1 MLPHL
6 KRLNVLLAELK
17 RRHVFRAVAVYAVA
31 AWAMVEVASTI
42 LPVFPIPDPDSVIRI
57 IVVMVVLLFPMV
69 LVLAWAFDLTVQG
82 VQRTEAVEAAPPAV
96 VQFLRSPAFQAT
108 LILLVLL
115 LTGGAGWASWHLWL
129 RPGAGTNGLPSVEES
144 SLDPTRL
151 AVLYFEDFSA
161 GGELGY
167 LANGITEAL
176 IHELYQVE
184 ALEVISR
191 NGVKPYRDLSIP
203 LDSLARILGVGSI
216 VEGSVE
222 GSGDRISVTVQ
233 LIEGESEVHLMSER
247 IEGRGEDVLAL
258 RDSIVEIAVRS
269 LGQSLGRELRRR
281 ETRGETSNPQAWE
294 LYQRA
299 QRLREDADTLRWS
312 RGDTL
317 AAGRVFLQAD
327 SLLGRA
333 MGLDREWARP
343 VIARGWLSRSRAGL
357 FSASQSR
364 RAPQLLAEGLLFA
377 EEALL
382 RFPGNAE
389 ALELRGTLRADQ
401 ARSGEDEASLR
412 LGDQALED
420 LGAAVDADPG
430 RVMAWV
436 SQADLLRIR
445 GQFQEASVAA
455 QHALEADPFLING
468 EMEVLFSLSQVWL
481 DLGDAERAGRF
492 MDAGRDRFPGEPS
505 FPAAKLVL
513 LAGVDATPGVSD
525 TAFSLVR
532 DVEEAYGLP
541 VWGMGRLQLAAVLA
555 NAGLADSAAVLLGGA
570 DTGEGANP
578 WTLYYAAKVRLNLG
592 EEDAALKLLESFL
605 VALPGRR
612 DYIARDW
619 WWEPLRAD
627 PRFLAMVGGG
637 GTS

>member
-17 RRHVFRAVAVYAVA
+17 RRHVFRAVALYAVA

-42 LPVFPIPDPDSVIRI
+42 LPVFPIPDPDAVIRI
-57 IVVMVVLLFPMV
+57 IVVPVVLFFPLV

-82 VQRTEAVEAAPPAV
+82 VQRTEEVEAAPPAV
-96 VQFLRSPAFQAT
+96 LHFLRSPAFQVT

-115 LTGGAGWASWHLWL
+115 LTGGAGWVSWQLWL
-129 RPGAGTNGLPSVEES
+129 RPGVGMSTSPSAGRV

-151 AVLYFEDFSA
+151 AVLYFDDFSP

-176 IHELYQVE
+176 IHDLSQVE

-191 NGVKPYRDLSIP
+191 NGVKPYR
-203 LDSLARILGVGSI
+203 
-216 VEGSVE
+216 
-222 GSGDRISVTVQ
+222 
-233 LIEGESEVHLMSER
+233 
-247 IEGRGEDVLAL
+247 
-258 RDSIVEIAVRS
+258 
-269 LGQSLGRELRRR
+269 
-281 ETRGETSNPQAWE
+281 E

-317 AAGRVFLQAD
+317 AAGQLFLQAD
-327 SLLGRA
+327 SLLARA
-333 MGLDREWARP
+333 ATLDHEWARP
-343 VIARGWLSRSRAGL
+343 IIARGWLSRARAGL

-364 RAPQLLAEGLLFA
+364 RTPQLLAEGLRFA

-382 RFPGNAE
+382 RSPGDPE
-389 ALELRGTLRADQ
+389 ALELRGTIRADL
-401 ARSGEDEASLR
+401 ARGGRNEEAGA

-420 LGAAVDADPG
+420 LNAAVDADPG

-445 GQFQEASVAA
+445 GRFQEASVAA

-481 DLGDAERAGRF
+481 DLGEVEKAERF
-492 MDAGRDRFPGEPS
+492 IDAGRRRFPGEPS
-505 FPAAKLVL
+505 YPAAKLVL
-513 LAGVDATPGVSD
+513 LAGGVSTPGASD
-525 TAFSLVR
+525 TALALVR
-532 DVEEAYGLP
+532 EVEEAYGLRE
-541 VWGMGRLQLAAVLA
+541 WAMGRLQVAAVLA
-555 NAGLADSAAVLLGGA
+555 SAGLADSASVLLGDAGSQ
-570 DTGEGANP
+570 EGTDP
-578 WTLYYAAKVRLNLG
+578 WVQYYAAKVRLNLG
-592 EEDAALKLLESFL
+592 EEEHALELLQAFL
-605 VALPGRR
+605 MALPGRR

-627 PRFLAMVGGG
+627 PRFQVMVRPPPPLPPRSPDPPLGSSHPGA
-637 GTS
+637 